1 MDTSKL
7 SPKTRVTKDYINRFA
22 GLSHAQIGRKLA
34 EDYPTIFKSP
44 EEARNT
50 VRYYAGK
57 RGKHNRKY
65 AQNHTDTMETAKQN
79 TDVLKR
85 WGLQKSKGNKRKTF
99 QIPSEYDRVLWISDI
114 HFPNHDEEALTAALN
129 YGLEHKANC
138 IVIGGD
144 LLDNAPFTRF
154 RTPPDKKRAR
164 EYFDMATEFL
174 AALRK
179 NFPKAL
185 ILYMEGNHDRW
196 YTDWLIDHCAVVFDD
211 AHYQLETRLRLDSFA
226 VQYLKENVM
235 VKAGKLPM
243 LHGHTVV
250 RGVFA
255 PVNAARGAY
264 IRSKHNLLIGH
275 THQVSMHSE
284 KDITGKVTKTWSTGC
299 LCSLS
304 PDYDPHNTKHGHGFA
319 FITTDKNG
327 SFTVEN
333 KEIVDGVIR

>member
-1 MDTSKL
+1 MKA
-7 SPKTRVTKDYINRFA
+7 KIAKDYIEKFG
-22 GLSHAQIGRKLA
+22 GLSHNQISRKLF
-34 EDYPTIFKSP
+34 EDYPTIFKNS
-44 EEARNT
+44 EDART
-50 VRYYAGK
+50 VLRYHSGK
-57 RGKHNRKY
+57 RGKNSRNRS
-65 AQNHTDTMETAKQN
+65 TIDTNIMEKAKQN
-79 TDVLKR
+79 QDILKR
-85 WGLQKSKGNKRKTF
+85 WGLQKSKGNKRKVF
-99 QIPSEYDRVLWISDI
+99 QIPAEYDRVLWISDI
-114 HFPNHDEEALTAALN
+114 HIPNHDEEALTAALE
-129 YGLEHKANC
+129 YGIDHKANC

-164 EYFDMATEFL
+164 EYFEMATEFL
-174 AALRK
+174 TALRK

-185 ILYMEGNHDRW
+185 IIYMEGNHDRW

-211 AHYQLETRLRLDSFA
+211 VHYHLETRLKLDSFNI
-226 VQYLKENVM
+226 QYIKENVI

-319 FITTDKNG
+319 FITTEKSG
-327 SFTVEN
+327 AFTVEN

>member
-1 MDTSKL
+1 MADRIK
-7 SPKTRVTKDYINRFA
+7 VVKDFIAKFS
-22 GLSHAQIGRKLA
+22 GLSHNQIARKLFD
-34 EDYPTIFKSP
+34 EYPTLFKDV
-44 EEARNT
+44 EAART
-50 VRYYAGK
+50 LIRYYSGK
-57 RGKHNRKY
+57 KGGYSRTSSKIKLH
-65 AQNHTDTMETAKQN
+65 QETMQQAKQSP
-79 TDVLKR
+79 DVLKR

-99 QIPSEYDRVLWISDI
+99 QIPAEHDRVLWISDI
-114 HFPNHDEEALTAALN
+114 HIPNHDEEALTAALE
-129 YGLEHKANC
+129 YGIENKANC

-144 LLDNAPFTRF
+144 LIDNAPFTRF
-154 RTPPDKKRAR
+154 RVPPDKKRAK
-164 EYFDMATEFL
+164 EYFDMATDFL

-185 ILYMEGNHDRW
+185 IIYMEGNHDRW

-211 AHYQLETRLRLDSFA
+211 AHYHLETRLKLDSFNI
-226 VQYLKENVM
+226 QFIKENVM

-299 LCSLS
+299 LCTLS

-319 FITTDKNG
+319 FITTDKTG
-327 SFTVEN
+327 AFTVN
-333 KEIVDGVIR
+333 NFEIVDGVIR